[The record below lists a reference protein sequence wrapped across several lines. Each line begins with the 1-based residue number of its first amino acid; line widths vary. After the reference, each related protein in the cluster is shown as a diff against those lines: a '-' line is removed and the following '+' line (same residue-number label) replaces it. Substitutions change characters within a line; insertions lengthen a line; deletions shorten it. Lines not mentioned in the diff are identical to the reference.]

1 MLCNFFPWAEMEPF
15 FIKCGNFGTVPRVT
29 YTVLSAVVPFRA
41 LHTIDE
47 NGLASTT
54 AVMERSGVRMSLCK
68 AFVLLTCLGTIAGF
82 TGCGGHSGSPPLI
95 QPTKPSG
102 VLFLAPPPT
111 SLAINASATLA
122 AAATFPITAEIGN
135 NLVTWSMTCGSPN
148 ACGSF
153 STNADLNGI
162 TYTAPAAIPAGMK
175 VTVTAASVADPTKSI
190 SATITITAPI
200 PISVTF
206 FGTLPA
212 SLQVNATAS
221 LHAAIANDVSANP
234 QVKWTVSCGTAGCG
248 SFSATST
255 TSEGETDFTAPAAIP
270 SGGDVTVTA
279 TSITDPTKSASA
291 GIVITA
297 ASATLANGTYVF
309 QLSSGSTGRQANV
322 ITGIFVASNGAITG
336 GEQDMT
342 YFTSDA
348 DNNLSPYAAFE
359 QISGGSYAT
368 TPDGNLQ
375 ISITAPVSGGET
387 LNGTLAAGGHG
398 FIAGLNGT
406 PANGTL
412 DLQTNMAAPSGGYA
426 VALSGGDPYAGPEWI
441 GGILNIDSAG
451 GISGNGSIL
460 DVIDSLPGYGTGG
473 PHSVGASTVSAPDAN
488 GRLQIQLQPAGSSP
502 LPTLNL
508 AGYIIDAT
516 RIRLT
521 SVADTSGYLNQQ
533 GVLGGTALGQG
544 GNTGHFSTASLADS
558 SYVFGA
564 QGSDT
569 QQVLQIAGVLSLKAD
584 GTVTGMLNWNDQ
596 TGSSAQTPIPFAG
609 SYAVDPTGR
618 VTLSNLTDGS
628 TFHYSQYFYLTGD
641 GNGLV
646 LSNDS
651 DDVFA
656 GQAFQRQTAA
666 FTAAS
671 FSGSYGLNAA
681 QFSMNSPFND
691 QQTATAIGSVTAVT
705 SSAAV
710 SVNGFADNGNGAADF
725 ALTGSFTSNAN
736 GIFEGTLAG
745 FDPASRSTAANF
757 TLYLVDGTQGVLIET
772 DNKTLTLGRL
782 QNLQ

>member
-1 MLCNFFPWAEMEPF
+1 MLL
-15 FIKCGNFGTVPRVT
+15 R
-29 YTVLSAVVPFRA
+29 
-41 LHTIDE
+41 
-47 NGLASTT
+47 
-54 AVMERSGVRMSLCK
+54 K

-82 TGCGGHSGSPPLI
+82 TGCGGHFDSPPPI
-95 QPTKPSG
+95 PPTKPNN

-111 SLAINASATLA
+111 SLAINASATLL
-122 AAATFPITAEIGN
+122 AAATFPITALVGN
-135 NLVTWSMTCGSPN
+135 DLVTWSVACGSPN

-162 TYTAPAAIPAGMK
+162 TYTAPAAIPAGTK
-175 VTVTAASVADPTKSI
+175 VTVTATSVADPTKSVSGAI
-190 SATITITAPI
+190 VITAPI

-206 FGTLPA
+206 FGALPA
-212 SLQVNATAS
+212 SLQVNATAP
-221 LHAAIANDVSANP
+221 LHATIANDVSANP
-234 QVKWTVSCGTAGCG
+234 QVKWTVSCGNAACG
-248 SFSATST
+248 SFST
-255 TSEGETDFTAPAAIP
+255 TTTFDEAETDFTAPAAIP
-270 SGGDVTVTA
+270 PGGNVTVTA
-279 TSITDPTKSASA
+279 TSITDPTKSISAS
-291 GIVITA
+291 IVITA
-297 ASATLANGTYVF
+297 AAATLANGTYVF
-309 QLSSGSTGRQANV
+309 QLSSGSTGSQASV
-322 ITGIFVASNGAITG
+322 ITGVLVARNGAITG
-336 GEQDMT
+336 GEQDTT

-348 DNNLSPYAAFE
+348 DNDLSTYSAFE
-359 QISGGSYAT
+359 QISRGSYAT

-375 ISITAPVSGGET
+375 ISITVPVSGGET

-398 FIAGLNGT
+398 FIAGVNGT

-412 DLQTNMAAPSGGYA
+412 DLQTSMAAPSGGYA
-426 VALSGGDPYAGPEWI
+426 VALLGGDPYAGPEWI

-473 PHSVGASTVSAPDAN
+473 SHSVGASTVSAPDAN
-488 GRLQIQLQPAGSSP
+488 GRVQIQLQPAGSSP
-502 LPTLNL
+502 LPTLDL

-516 RIRLT
+516 HIRLT
-521 SVADTSGYLNQQ
+521 TVADTSGYLNQQ

-544 GNTGHFSTASLADS
+544 GNTGHFSTASLAGS

-584 GTVTGMLNWNDQ
+584 GTVSGTLNWNDQ
-596 TGSSAQTPIPFAG
+596 TGSAAQSPIPFTG
-609 SYAVDPTGR
+609 SYTVDPTGR
-618 VTLSNLTDGS
+618 VTLTNLTDGS
-628 TFHYSQYFYLTGD
+628 TFHYSSFFYLTGD

-656 GQAFQRQTAA
+656 GQAFQQQTAA

-681 QFSMNSPFND
+681 LFSMSSPFND
-691 QQTATAIGSVTAVT
+691 QQSATAIGSVNAVT
-705 SSAAV
+705 SSGATAV
-710 SVNGFADNGNGAADF
+710 DGFADNGNGAADF
-725 ALTGSFTSNAN
+725 AISGSFAPNAN

-772 DNKTLTLGRL
+772 DNKLLTLGRL